1 MDGWPRQLARRD
13 LKGRQCLWWVTETAE
28 DISPYA
34 TFQLSEGGGGSLAGL
49 GALGGLGGAAE
60 ATAAGLHPNNTLLHS
75 FMYHEHAMTEGCA
88 SPPPAATVYIC
99 KISSFHYD
107 ILLITQSSFEILY
120 ELYMKYEILHA
131 YNTSLTHPTLL
142 WAFSHTA
149 RTQQHWNNICWNV
162 CAVWVIS
169 QSVEGMKSREGDV
182 QVLW

>member
-1 MDGWPRQLARRD
+1 MFAIFFKIDGRLKQLARRD

-88 SPPPAATVYIC
+88 SPPPAATVYV
-99 KISSFHYD
+99 
-107 ILLITQSSFEILY
+107 T
-120 ELYMKYEILHA
+120 
-131 YNTSLTHPTLL
+131 
-142 WAFSHTA
+142 FS
-149 RTQQHWNNICWNV
+149 IFF
-162 CAVWVIS
+162 
-169 QSVEGMKSREGDV
+169 SRIIIINY
-182 QVLW
+182 

>member
-1 MDGWPRQLARRD
+1 MFAILFEIDGRLKQLARRD

-88 SPPPAATVYIC
+88 SPPPAATVPH
-99 KISSFHYD
+99 F
-107 ILLITQSSFEILY
+107 
-120 ELYMKYEILHA
+120 
-131 YNTSLTHPTLL
+131 P
-142 WAFSHTA
+142 FS
-149 RTQQHWNNICWNV
+149 RIIIFYQLFQF
-162 CAVWVIS
+162 
-169 QSVEGMKSREGDV
+169 
-182 QVLW
+182 